1 MVIRCTVRF
10 LDLEAG
16 VMRAPGDEWE
26 ATPERL
32 AQINGA
38 GYGRLAEEVPAQDA
52 GAEASPGPDAAAEA
66 PEKPKRKRKAVS

>member
-38 GYGRLAEEVPAQDA
+38 GYGRLAEEAQA
-52 GAEASPGPDAAAEA
+52 PYVAADA
-66 PEKPKRKRKAVS
+66 PEMPKRRRKAVS